1 MNNDSIGWEIYEA
14 IKALFDAH
22 KDDIKKVNL
31 REVKQ
36 FLCNYLKTEN
46 ITKPSLLH
54 SLILS
59 QALKLYKAHKT
70 KDKVNTAIDIVAFV
84 KLWNLDYLRNGATH
98 DESDFIPF
106 ESTQPS
112 PNGKKINFMS
122 LAQKI
127 TRAVLKESVDR
138 KDRQSIEYFLPYLN
152 KVIEFKKEDII
163 WALFTRADA
172 YVFLQEYEKA
182 KKDMI
187 VVIEHKSKDT
197 WAWDTLATIFSFVDK
212 DMEFACYCKTLS
224 LVLSQEQ
231 EDFIGQIREKFANL
245 LIKRQN
251 LPAAKYELEQVFKCR
266 TKNSWEISQDF
277 MIQLKSLENIQSSKD
292 NKALYAEFS
301 PLAEKC
307 VFGENRQ
314 NNNAPKRDFSGAAKV
329 FEKGFAFVDKIF
341 IAPNL
346 VKKYQITN
354 GAKISGKAVPS
365 TKKKDSWE
373 AITIQVSR

>member
-1 MNNDSIGWEIYEA
+1 MNNDSIGWEIYKA

-36 FLCNYLKTEN
+36 FLYNYLKTEN

-59 QALKLYKAHKT
+59 QALKLYESYKIKG
-70 KDKVNTAIDIVAFV
+70 KVNTAIDIVAFA
-84 KLWNLDYLRNGATH
+84 KMWNLDYLREGAAH
-98 DESDFIPF
+98 NDSDFIPF
-106 ESTQPS
+106 EPTQS
-112 PNGKKINFMS
+112 NPNGKKINFIS

-127 TRAVLKESVDR
+127 TRAILEESVDK
-138 KDRQSIEYFLPYLN
+138 KDRQSIECFLPYLN
-152 KVIEFKKEDII
+152 KVIEFKKEDIV
-163 WALFTRADA
+163 WALFTRTNA

-187 VVIEHKSKDT
+187 VVIKRKSKDT

-224 LVLSQEQ
+224 LVLSQKQ
-231 EDFIGQIREKFANL
+231 EDFVGQIRDKFANL
-245 LIKRQN
+245 LIKKQN
-251 LPAAKYELEQVFKCR
+251 LSAAKYELEQIFKCR
-266 TKNSWEISQDF
+266 NKNGWTISQDL
-277 MIQLKSLENIQSSKD
+277 IIKLKSLENIQSTKD
-292 NKALYAEFS
+292 NKSLYAEFS

-307 VFGENRQ
+307 VFGETRQ
-314 NNNAPKRDFSGAAKV
+314 NKNTSQKDFSGVAKV
-329 FEKGFAFVDKIF
+329 NEKGFAFVDNIF
-341 IAPNL
+341 INPIL

-354 GAKISGKAVPS
+354 GAKISGKAIPS
-365 TKKKDSWE
+365 KKKKDSWE

>member
-1 MNNDSIGWEIYEA
+1 MNNDSIGWEIYKA

-36 FLCNYLKTEN
+36 FLYNYLKTEN

-59 QALKLYKAHKT
+59 QALKLYEAYKIKG
-70 KDKVNTAIDIVAFV
+70 KVNTSIDIVAFA
-84 KLWNLDYLRNGATH
+84 KMWNLDYLREGVAHN
-98 DESDFIPF
+98 DSDFIPF
-106 ESTQPS
+106 EPTQPS
-112 PNGKKINFMS
+112 PNGKKINFIS

-127 TRAVLKESVDR
+127 TRAVLEESVDK

-187 VVIEHKSKDT
+187 VVIKRKSKDT

-212 DMEFACYCKTLS
+212 YMEFACYCKTLS
-224 LVLSQEQ
+224 LVISQKQ
-231 EDFIGQIREKFANL
+231 EDFVWQIRDKFANL
-245 LIKRQN
+245 LIKKQN
-251 LPAAKYELEQVFKCR
+251 LSAAKYELEQIFKCR
-266 TKNSWEISQDF
+266 NKNGWTISQDL
-277 MIQLKSLENIQSSKD
+277 IIKLKSLENIQSTKD

-307 VFGENRQ
+307 VFGDKNTSQ
-314 NNNAPKRDFSGAAKV
+314 KDFSGVAKV
-329 FEKGFAFVDKIF
+329 NEKGFAFVDNIF
-341 IAPNL
+341 INPIL

-354 GAKISGKAVPS
+354 GAKISGKAIPS
-365 TKKKDSWE
+365 KKKKDSWE